1 MSTVSILPVP
11 PADAGPAPSGSAT
24 VRLPNWLGILTFA
37 LQHLGCLAVLWTG
50 TTPVALALCAVCYA
64 VRMFG
69 ITAGYHRY
77 FAHRSYKTSR
87 AFQFVLAF
95 LGCSALQKGPLWWVA
110 HHRRHHRYS
119 DTPEDPHSPLAHG
132 VWWSHVGWILAPDYA
147 ETNWQEVRDL
157 SRYPELRWLDR
168 NHWLPPLAVAGLC
181 LLLGGWSGLVWGFL
195 ISTVLSYHATFA
207 VNSLCHL
214 FGRRRYV
221 TPDASRNNLLVALLT
236 FGEGWHNNHHH
247 YQSSANQGFRWW
259 EIDVSYYLIRFLG
272 VIGLVWD
279 IRKPPRHQLL
289 TGHPPGQA
297 EEQPS
302 QGGHDWR
309 RQGGSRG
316 PLTSP
321 DPAGQPSR

>member
-1 MSTVSILPVP
+1 
-11 PADAGPAPSGSAT
+11 
-24 VRLPNWLGILTFA
+24 
-37 LQHLGCLAVLWTG
+37 
-50 TTPVALALCAVCYA
+50 
-64 VRMFG
+64 
-69 ITAGYHRY
+69 
-77 FAHRSYKTSR
+77 
-87 AFQFVLAF
+87 
-95 LGCSALQKGPLWWVA
+95 VA

-119 DTPEDPHSPLAHG
+119 DSPEDPHSPLSHG

-214 FGRRRYV
+214 FGRRRYA

-247 YQSSANQGFRWW
+247 YQSSANQGVRWW
-259 EIDVSYYLIRFLG
+259 EIDVSYYLIRLLG

-289 TGHPPGQA
+289 TGHHPGQDD
-297 EEQPS
+297 ELPS
-302 QGGHDWR
+302 QRGQEWR
-309 RQGGSRG
+309 RQGGSHG
-316 PLTSP
+316 PVTSP
-321 DPAGQPSR
+321 DPARQPSR